1 MRTLTCPI
9 CRKPVPLDGPDMPFC
24 SERCRL
30 VDLGNWA
37 TEKYV
42 ISNPLPDIDE
52 DEMARPAEQD
62 ED

>member
-1 MRTLTCPI
+1 
-9 CRKPVPLDGPDMPFC
+9 
-24 SERCRL
+24 L